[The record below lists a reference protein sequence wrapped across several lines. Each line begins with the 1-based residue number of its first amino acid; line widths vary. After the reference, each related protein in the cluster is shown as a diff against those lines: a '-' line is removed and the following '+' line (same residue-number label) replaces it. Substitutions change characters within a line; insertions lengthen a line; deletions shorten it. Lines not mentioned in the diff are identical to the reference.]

1 MTERTGGGEGGSHVI
16 RILGGGV
23 VFDVAAIA
31 IGGDAQE
38 LIVDMASDAGQGGMR
53 ANQREAET
61 RMIEPVH
68 VDGQPDIDAV
78 ALSAGDGE
86 SRGAMIDG
94 LSAVIVGHVA
104 RAALNGQTGI
114 LARRRAPVA
123 SLAVHGSM
131 AAGELEARRVLAD
144 RFRRQL
150 PPFDRVA

>member
-1 MTERTGGGEGGSHVI
+1 MI

-68 VDGQPDIDAV
+68 VDGQPGIDAV

-86 SRGAMIDG
+86 SRGAMVDG
-94 LSAVIVGHVA
+94 LSVVIVGHVA

-114 LARRRAPVA
+114 LARGGAAVA
-123 SLAVHGSM
+123 RLAVHGGVP
-131 AAGELEARRVLAD
+131 AGQLEAGRVLAD
-144 RFRRQL
+144 GFRGQL
-150 PPFDRVA
+150 PPFDGVA